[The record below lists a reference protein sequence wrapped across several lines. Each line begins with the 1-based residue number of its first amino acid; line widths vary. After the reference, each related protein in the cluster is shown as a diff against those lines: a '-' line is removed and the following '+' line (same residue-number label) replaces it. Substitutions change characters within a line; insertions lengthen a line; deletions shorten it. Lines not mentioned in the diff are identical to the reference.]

1 MPKCLDS
8 LLVVDWDLLVGL
20 VLARVMVVSVC
31 LSMPKSIIFSTNQIT
46 DLSLANIVNLDIDW
60 VYSHHCF

>member
-20 VLARVMVVSVC
+20 VLARVMVSVC

-46 DLSLANIVNLDIDW
+46 DLSLANIVNLDII
-60 VYSHHCF
+60 